1 MRGCALVLRIPR
13 ERCDPEVAAETS
25 PEQRLS
31 AEGLDV
37 TVPHSARI
45 WNYWLGG
52 KDNFSIDRRVGE
64 QLKET
69 YPAIVDLA
77 RTDRQFLGR
86 VVRYLAG
93 EAGIRQFLD
102 IGSGLPTVDNTH
114 EVAQRVAPESRV
126 AYVDSDPMVLIHAKA
141 LLTSSPEGACD
152 YIEADFRTPDAVLA
166 AAAATLD
173 FTRPVAVMLLGMLGH
188 FSDDDEVVPLIR
200 RVMAATAPGSYL
212 VIAHGSS
219 TSSGLREAA
228 RRYRDS
234 GADPY
239 TLRSPG
245 QLAGFFEGLELV
257 PPGLVPVPQWRPDPA
272 SGQAREDAFS
282 YCAVGRKLS

>member
-1 MRGCALVLRIPR
+1 M
-13 ERCDPEVAAETS
+13 AAEIS
-25 PEQRLS
+25 PEDRLS
-31 AEGLDV
+31 AKGLDV

-52 KDNFSIDRRVGE
+52 KDNFSIDRTVGE
-64 QLKET
+64 RLKEA

-86 VVRYLAG
+86 AVRYLAG

-114 EVAQRVAPESRV
+114 EVAQGVAAESRV
-126 AYVDSDPMVLIHAKA
+126 VYVDSDPMVLIHAKA
-141 LLTSSPEGACD
+141 LLKGSPEGACD
-152 YIEADFRTPDAVLA
+152 YIEADFRAPDTILA
-166 AAAATLD
+166 AAAAILD
-173 FTRPVAVMLLGMLGH
+173 FSKPVAVMLLGMLGH
-188 FSDDDEVVPLIR
+188 FSDDDEVTPLIR
-200 RVMAATAPGSYL
+200 RVMAATVPGSYL

-219 TSSGLREAA
+219 TSEGLQEAA

-245 QLAGFFEGLELV
+245 QLARFFEGLELV

-272 SGQAREDAFS
+272 SGQAHQDVFS
-282 YCAVGRKLS
+282 YCAIGRKLS